1 MTVLQAI
8 GLALSLFL
16 MSLGFLTP
24 GAIGPTAGF

>member
-8 GLALSLFL
+8 GLAGSLFL

-24 GAIGPTAGF
+24 GAIGSMTGF

>member
-1 MTVLQAI
+1 MTVLQAF

-24 GAIGPTAGF
+24 SAIGPMAGF